1 MKLRYYLRGLGIG
14 IVVTALIMGLSNRD
28 ARPLTDAE
36 IKAKAATLGMVE
48 SDSLRLA
55 DVAVMPEAEPG
66 EEPAQT
72 PDAEPDEEPAQ
83 TSEAEPGGEP
93 AQTPDAETGGEPAQI
108 PDAETDREP
117 AQTPE
122 AETGGESVKTPETE
136 QPGDGEQEETIS
148 VTIESGSGSGTVCRQ
163 LEEAGLIESATS
175 FDRYLI
181 DNGYSKRISVG
192 TYEIRVGATEEEIA
206 KIITKTR

>member
-55 DVAVMPEAEPG
+55 DVAVMPE
-66 EEPAQT
+66 T
-72 PDAEPDEEPAQ
+72 EPDEEPAQ
-83 TSEAEPGGEP
+83 TPDAEPGGEP
-93 AQTPDAETGGEPAQI
+93 AQTPDAETGGEPAQT
-108 PDAETDREP
+108 PEAETDREP
-117 AQTPE
+117 AQTPD
-122 AETGGESVKTPETE
+122 AETGGESVKTPEAE

>member
-72 PDAEPDEEPAQ
+72 P
-83 TSEAEPGGEP
+83 EAEPGGEPAQTPEAETDREP
-93 AQTPDAETGGEPAQI
+93 AQTPDAETGGE
-108 PDAETDREP
+108 
-117 AQTPE
+117 
-122 AETGGESVKTPETE
+122 SVKTPEAE